1 MTAWHGQQ
9 VRETCD
15 GTSNHGIAVQHS
27 GTTYAVI
34 ATALLASACRRADDR
49 TALTADSALQRD
61 LATATSFDRAPA
73 TDTIATIERTGGAV
87 RPAAYRA
94 TDARSPRPAATVPQS
109 PSAASGSGSGTSTA
123 PAPRTVIVKHTA
135 RDAAIGAAAGAIIG
149 ATTSRDKVK
158 GAVIGGVA
166 GGIIGGVIGN
176 NVDKQRKPVP

>member
-1 MTAWHGQQ
+1 M
-9 VRETCD
+9 
-15 GTSNHGIAVQHS
+15 
-27 GTTYAVI
+27 TYAVI
-34 ATALLASACRRADDR
+34 ATALLASACGRADDR

-123 PAPRTVIVKHTA
+123 PAPAPRTVIVKHTA